1 MPKRFPLIELL
12 VAIVIIAL
20 LSFPGEK
27 KTGKEKP
34 GLDAISMI
42 TESECISR
50 IIGSRIT
57 SAGTVFTT
65 VRAP

>member
-34 GLDAISMI
+34 GGADAHGQS
-42 TESECISR
+42 
-50 IIGSRIT
+50 G
-57 SAGTVFTT
+57 
-65 VRAP
+65 

>member
-34 GLDAISMI
+34 GNGMCGLRPPEETPFYPD
-42 TESECISR
+42 
-50 IIGSRIT
+50 
-57 SAGTVFTT
+57 
-65 VRAP
+65 